1 MNNDDDD
8 EDQSYHQ
15 FTIALLTKINK
26 NKMTLGE

>member
-15 FTIALLTKINK
+15 FTTALLTKINK
-26 NKMTLGE
+26 NKIK